1 MSKNK
6 IRTPGYFIKRLKDN
20 GFIVLKVFSIYNKA
34 DPRRWTVLVNPS
46 EVSVYITCFNDGSD
60 NNATC
65 FEFNDGGNRFPRNL
79 TLKTESIET
88 VVDYLLKYGASC
100 NKDYP
105 GRCRFVSKRINNN
118 DEEGKPERVKG

>member
-88 VVDYLLKYGASC
+88 VIDYLLKYGASC
-100 NKDYP
+100 SKDYP
-105 GRCRFVSKRINNN
+105 GRCRFVSKRINNI
-118 DEEGKPERVKG
+118 DEEGKPEQVKG

>member
-20 GFIVLKVFSIYNKA
+20 GFVVLKIFSIFNKS

-46 EVSVYITCFNDGSD
+46 EVSVFITCYNDGGD
-60 NNATC
+60 NNSTC
-65 FEFNDGGNRFPRNL
+65 FELNDGGNRFPRNF

-88 VVDYLLKYGASC
+88 IIEYLIKYGVTC
-100 NKDYP
+100 NQDYS
-105 GRCRFVSKRINNN
+105 GRCRFLSKRINNIN
-118 DEEGKPERVKG
+118 EESQPEPVEG